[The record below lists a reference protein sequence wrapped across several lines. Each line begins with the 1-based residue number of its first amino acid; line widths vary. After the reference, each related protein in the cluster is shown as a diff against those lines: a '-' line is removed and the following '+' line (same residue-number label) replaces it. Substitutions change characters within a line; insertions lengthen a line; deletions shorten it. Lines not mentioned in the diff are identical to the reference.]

1 MIPAFMM
8 VGGGMME
15 VVGCVAVLYSEQGE
29 ASARGHDEISRWMD
43 VAGAS
48 TVGHSI
54 VASEL
59 I

>member
-1 MIPAFMM
+1 MIPASMM

-29 ASARGHDEISRWMD
+29 ALARGGDEISRWMD
-43 VAGAS
+43 VAGSS

-54 VASEL
+54 AAREL

>member
-8 VGGGMME
+8 AGGGIME

-29 ASARGHDEISRWMD
+29 ASARSGDDISRWMD

-54 VASEL
+54 VAREL